1 LLARFEPDRK
11 LYLAV
16 PISVFSST
24 LQEAIA
30 RPVLAD
36 LAVAQV
42 AFDPQREVIC
52 QWTT

>member
-1 LLARFEPDRK
+1 MSAKDI
-11 LYLAV
+11 YHAV
-16 PISVFSST
+16 PLSVFSCT

-36 LAVAQV
+36 LAVALV